1 MVGVYLYIYVQ
12 REDRKVRN
20 LAKYS
25 ENIIYNILYMFFGI
39 LLGVFP

>member
-25 ENIIYNILYMFFGI
+25 ENIIYNILDMFFGI